1 MIIASNLLG
10 EHTGA
15 GIVRLEPTN
24 NDPKL
29 PGLHGEWDMLGV
41 AWTLA
46 ISASLSWLLS
56 WIATRPHILKFAAL
70 SLVVAVLLLILD
82 ASRGRQQLQALRQEA
97 IQSAKA
103 VVSNFRALD
112 SSSSAAI
119 VMIQEVEAISRGY
132 HLYVHHRI
140 KPPSHSTRNGGV
152 PPVTII
158 DGQSATV
165 QSRRCSRLRRLLVQL
180 YAANIPLI
188 IDACRQLEPLTATD
202 DVERYLEI
210 YEVAEA
216 DVHEALSGAVVAEL
230 DDQESLRA
238 LRAVH
243 LRFAI
248 LRRVFLCHLLSLGA
262 DGTAADAGPWRDAVR
277 AADRLAAA
285 CGQWAERVNA
295 MVGEDERPQ
304 QAVPSTPT
312 HGAGQRTSPARERYR
327 QQLRRANEIAAELR
341 AMQAKLFVLR
351 DDAGRLLEPG
361 AGATGNLTALPA
373 LFAAQAESLGQD
385 LRQLNRSFDGWRAAV
400 AGEAQQRQRS
410 SMGSSG
416 GLRSPLS
423 AVGENAPFGGTPAE
437 ALRALTGT
445 DSGPSSGGGS
455 PHASS
460 TTDEEVFEAVAAPR
474 LPLRRSFTREE
485 KMARMQE
492 DETRRAIAREKRL
505 TSSNLMRE
513 LESVI
518 GARAGSKR
526 MSTGRIPQSSRVSSL

>member
-1 MIIASNLLG
+1 
-10 EHTGA
+10 
-15 GIVRLEPTN
+15 
-24 NDPKL
+24 
-29 PGLHGEWDMLGV
+29 V
-41 AWTLA
+41 AITCTFPIWC
-46 ISASLSWLLS
+46 
-56 WIATRPHILKFAAL
+56 KF
-70 SLVVAVLLLILD
+70 
-82 ASRGRQQLQALRQEA
+82 
-97 IQSAKA
+97 
-103 VVSNFRALD
+103 
-112 SSSSAAI
+112 SSHA
-119 VMIQEVEAISRGY
+119 
-132 HLYVHHRI
+132 
-140 KPPSHSTRNGGV
+140 TRNGGV

-158 DGQSATV
+158 DGQSVTV

-188 IDACRQLEPLTATD
+188 IDACRQLEPLTAPD

-216 DVHEALSGAVVAEL
+216 DVHEALSGAVIAEL

-277 AADRLAAA
+277 AADGLAAA
-285 CGQWAERVNA
+285 CGEWAERVNA

-304 QAVPSTPT
+304 VVPSTPT
-312 HGAGQRTSPARERYR
+312 HNASQRTSPARERYR

-361 AGATGNLTALPA
+361 AGSSGNLTALPV
-373 LFAAQAESLGQD
+373 LFAAQAESLAQD
-385 LRQLNRSFDGWRAAV
+385 LRQLNRSFDGWRASV
-400 AGEAQQRQRS
+400 AGETLQRHRS

-423 AVGENAPFGGTPAE
+423 AVGENAPFGGGTPAE

-460 TTDEEVFEAVAAPR
+460 TTDEEVFEAVAVPR
-474 LPLRRSFTREE
+474 LPLRRTFTREE

-492 DETRRAIAREKRL
+492 DEARRAIAREKRL